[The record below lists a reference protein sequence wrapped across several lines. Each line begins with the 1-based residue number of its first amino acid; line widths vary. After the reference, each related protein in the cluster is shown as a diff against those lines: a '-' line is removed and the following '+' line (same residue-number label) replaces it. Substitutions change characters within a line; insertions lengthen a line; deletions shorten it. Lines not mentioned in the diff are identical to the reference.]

1 MRKRLGI
8 ILCAL
13 LAINLVTGHLPL
25 QAQSPVLQAAKTLYV
40 APSGTDGSNN
50 CLDSVSPCRTLQ
62 HAVNLSASGDTV
74 KVAEGTYTGVQNVA
88 VLNSEHFTATQLVA
102 ITHSLTVKGGYST
115 SNWESQDSLLYP
127 TILDAETLGRV
138 VYIVGD
144 IKVRLDHLAITR
156 GSSAGLGGRYLSW
169 SGEVRDIGSG
179 ILSQQAELT
188 LRNCTISVNGGYGQW
203 LGAVYAEGKVNVQDS
218 TFTMNKGDCN
228 AGLYLLS
235 GDYSQITGNAFLDNH
250 SGSGNCYMGSGL
262 YAKGDYILV
271 TNNTFTGNYGY
282 GGGGLGVNGR
292 VTVRDNLIR
301 DNEAMYGGGVFISG
315 GEPLLERNFIMGNV
329 ARQAGGALASFNC
342 WPACVGKVYNNMII
356 SNIATADSPTYN
368 FTGGGVAM
376 LYGSRLTMEHNTMAG
391 NVNTSYPAE

>member
-1 MRKRLGI
+1 MIPGITVVRYFRAAAFEAYKESMMRKRLGI

-228 AGLYLLS
+228 AGS
-235 GDYSQITGNAFLDNH
+235 I
-250 SGSGNCYMGSGL
+250 
-262 YAKGDYILV
+262 
-271 TNNTFTGNYGY
+271 
-282 GGGGLGVNGR
+282 
-292 VTVRDNLIR
+292 
-301 DNEAMYGGGVFISG
+301 
-315 GEPLLERNFIMGNV
+315 
-329 ARQAGGALASFNC
+329 
-342 WPACVGKVYNNMII
+342 
-356 SNIATADSPTYN
+356 
-368 FTGGGVAM
+368 
-376 LYGSRLTMEHNTMAG
+376 
-391 NVNTSYPAE
+391 PAEW